1 MKPSVVVAGAGIAGL
16 GAALACGRA
25 VPGLQISVLEQADAF
40 GEVGAGLQLGPNA
53 VRVLADWG
61 LAAPLQQ
68 VAAFPD
74 ELRVRD
80 AATGRVLSGM
90 ELGARARQRYGQPY
104 ATLHRAD
111 LHALLL
117 QAVQHQGQTE
127 CLLRHRVHSAAH
139 EQERVLLQCEN
150 GWRAEADLLLGC
162 DGGRSRTRD
171 WLLGDGTL
179 TFSGDLAYR
188 GLIPM
193 EDLPPRLRHNRVT
206 AWLAPRFHAVQYP
219 VRGAA
224 LMNVVVVIE
233 GPLPP
238 PGTAEWDHVAHATD
252 LRLAVGDVSDELD
265 LLLDAVPSWR
275 LWPLNVRPPMRG
287 PHEHGRGRVALLGD
301 AAHPTRPYLAQGAA
315 MALEDAWTLGRLLDP
330 RLGAPGPQGWPQQR
344 QTWADWRWRRN
355 AWVQAR
361 SRRNGTVFHLGG
373 ALRIAR
379 DLTMRLAGD
388 ALLDQP
394 FLYDGPPVPPSSAEA
409 A

>member
-1 MKPSVVVAGAGIAGL
+1 MKPNVVVAGAGIAGL

-25 VPGLQISVLEQADAF
+25 IPSAQITVLEQAEAF

-53 VRVLADWG
+53 VRVLDDWG
-61 LAAPLQQ
+61 LTLGLQQ
-68 VAAFPD
+68 VAVFPD

-80 AATGRVLSGM
+80 AATGRLLSGM

-117 QAVQHQGQTE
+117 RAVQARGQTE
-127 CLLRHRVHSAAH
+127 SRLRHRVQTLEH
-139 EQERVLLQCEN
+139 EQASVLLQCDN
-150 GWRAEADLLLGC
+150 GWSAQADMLLGC
-162 DGGRSRTRD
+162 DGGRSRVREL
-171 WLLGDGTL
+171 LLGDGAL

-193 EDLPPRLRHNRVT
+193 DDLPSGMRQNRVT

-219 VRGAA
+219 IRGGA

-238 PGTAEWDHVAHATD
+238 PGASEWDHVAHATD
-252 LRLAVGDVSDELD
+252 LQLAVGDTANELGT
-265 LLLDAVPSWR
+265 LLEAVPSWR
-275 LWPLNVRPPMRG
+275 LWPLNVRPAMRG
-287 PHEHGRGRVALLGD
+287 PNEHGRGRVALLGD

-315 MALEDAWTLGRLLDP
+315 MALEDAWTLGHLLTP
-330 RLGAPGPQGWPQQR
+330 RPVADWTDTLQGW
-344 QTWADWRWRRN
+344 AKWRWRRN
-355 AWVQAR
+355 AWVQ
-361 SRRNGTVFHLGG
+361 SKSQRNGKVFHLAG
-373 ALRIAR
+373 ALRVAR
-379 DLTMRLAGD
+379 DLTMRLAGE

-394 FLYDGPPVPPSSAEA
+394 FLYDGPPVPSSSSEA
-409 A
+409 V

>member
-1 MKPSVVVAGAGIAGL
+1 MNPTVVVAGAGIAGL
-16 GAALACGRA
+16 GAALACARA
-25 VPGLQISVLEQADAF
+25 VPGLQVQLLEQADAF

-53 VRVLADWG
+53 VRVLDDWG
-61 LAAPLQQ
+61 LTPALQA

-74 ELRVRD
+74 ELWVRE
-80 AATGRVLSGM
+80 ALSGRVLSGM
-90 ELGARARQRYGQPY
+90 ALGARAKARYGQPY

-117 QAVQHQGQTE
+117 QAVQAQGQTE
-127 CLLRHRVHSAAH
+127 CHLRQRVHRLVQ
-139 EQERVLLQCEN
+139 EQDRVLVQAEG
-150 GWRAEADLLLGC
+150 GWSGEAGLLLGC
-162 DGGRSRTRD
+162 DGGRSRVRE
-171 WLLGDGTL
+171 LCLGDGTL
-179 TFSGDLAYR
+179 AFSGDLAYR
-188 GLIPM
+188 GLIAM
-193 EDLPPRLRHNRVT
+193 EDLPPRLRQNRVT
-206 AWLAPRFHAVQYP
+206 AWLAPGFHAVQYP
-219 VRGAA
+219 VRGGA

-238 PGTAEWDHVAHATD
+238 PGAAEWDHVAHATD
-252 LRLAVGDVSDELD
+252 LRLAVGDAHDDLD

-287 PHEHGRGRVALLGD
+287 AHEHGRGRVALLGD

-315 MALEDAWTLGRLLDP
+315 MALEDAWTLGRLLDR
-330 RLGAPGPQGWPQQR
+330 RLGAPGVEGWGRQR
-344 QTWADWRWRRN
+344 QRWADWRWRRN

-373 ALRIAR
+373 PLRWGR
-379 DLTMRLAGD
+379 DLALRLAGE

-394 FLYDGPPVPPSSAEA
+394 FLYDGPPVPPLSHEA